1 MKEFEVPV
9 RFTGR
14 IVYRVQADDES
25 SAKSIADQMAENE
38 AGLGDLEDVDWEVK
52 DPVSMWG

>member
-14 IVYRVQADDES
+14 IVYRVQAEDES

-38 AGLGDLEDVDWEVK
+38 AGLGDLENVDWEVK
-52 DPVSMWG
+52 DPISMRG

>member
-38 AGLGDLEDVDWEVK
+38 VGLGDLENVDWEVK
-52 DPVSMWG
+52 DPISMRG

>member
-38 AGLGDLEDVDWEVK
+38 AGLGDLENVDWEVK
-52 DPVSMWG
+52 NPISMRG

>member
-38 AGLGDLEDVDWEVK
+38 AGLGDLENVDWEVK
-52 DPVSMWG
+52 DPISMRG

>member
-38 AGLGDLEDVDWEVK
+38 ARLGDLEDVDWEVK
-52 DPVSMWG
+52 DPVSMRG

>member
-14 IVYRVQADDES
+14 IIYRVQADDEA

-52 DPVSMWG
+52 DPVSMRG

>member
-14 IVYRVQADDES
+14 IVYRIQADDES
-25 SAKSIADQMAENE
+25 SAKFIADQMAENE
-38 AGLGDLEDVDWEVK
+38 AGLGDLENVDWEVK
-52 DPVSMWG
+52 DPISMRG